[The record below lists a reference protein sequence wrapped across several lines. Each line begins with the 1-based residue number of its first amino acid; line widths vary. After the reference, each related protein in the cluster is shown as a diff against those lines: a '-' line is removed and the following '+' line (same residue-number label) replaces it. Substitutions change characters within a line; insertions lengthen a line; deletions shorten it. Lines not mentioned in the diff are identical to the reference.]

1 MSDLKSDNIR
11 REAQNDVAGLRSKIS
26 SLTED
31 QVDLILSGARS
42 HYAASWHFL
51 FRNQEY
57 SKQS

>member
-31 QVDLILSGARS
+31 QVYLILSGAWSHCAWKDTRVYRS
-42 HYAASWHFL
+42 L
-51 FRNQEY
+51 LC
-57 SKQS
+57 

>member
-42 HYAASWHFL
+42 HYAWKDTRVYRSL
-51 FRNQEY
+51 LC
-57 SKQS
+57 